1 MKKIVI
7 LGLGVVLAVA
17 GCATK
22 SGFVGAWRCNP
33 LPEGLREDDMQA
45 MSLYITEQGS
55 AVFVGETDEGTTSM
69 GSIASWH
76 TNSNAMILFEG
87 ESLPDDLRGTLIADD
102 MLFVTTDDDGL
113 KFERQE

>member
-1 MKKIVI
+1 MKKIAV
-7 LGLGVVLAVA
+7 LGLGLALAFA

-22 SGFVGAWRCNP
+22 PGFVGAWRCNSV
-33 LPEGLREDDMQA
+33 PEDLSDDMQA
-45 MSLYITEQGS
+45 MSLYITEQGA

-69 GSIASWH
+69 GSIASWY

-87 ESLPDDLRGTLIADD
+87 ESLPDDLRGLLIADD
-102 MLFVTTDDDGL
+102 TLLVTGDDEAL